1 MPLVLVVTPG
11 ALDANSYATLADAD
25 AYALTLPVTNDWA
38 TATPEAKNAAL
49 VQATRLMDTLNFK
62 GYRTNYSTQP
72 LQWPRFYTSGSGG
85 YFGIYAPGS
94 EGMSGGLGGFGY
106 DRNGWQV
113 LPNQIHFKIRDACC
127 EFAIRLISEDRAVD
141 SGGLTPETVKIGSLD
156 LGRLIRRPIPASVL
170 EMVREF
176 LDGGGQAR
184 LVRS

>member
-1 MPLVLVVTPG
+1 MPLVLDATPG
-11 ALDANSYATLADAD
+11 ALTANTYALLVDAE
-25 AYALTLPVTNDWA
+25 AYYLTLPVSNDWA
-38 TATPEAKNAAL
+38 AATGPQKNAAL
-49 VQATRLMDTLNFK
+49 VQATRLMDTLVWK

-106 DRNGWQV
+106 ERTGWQV

-141 SGGLTPETVKIGSLD
+141 TGGLTPETVKIGSLD
-156 LGRLIRRPIPASVL
+156 LGRIRRNPVPASVL

-176 LDGGGQAR
+176 LDGGGAPR
-184 LVRS
+184 LLRS